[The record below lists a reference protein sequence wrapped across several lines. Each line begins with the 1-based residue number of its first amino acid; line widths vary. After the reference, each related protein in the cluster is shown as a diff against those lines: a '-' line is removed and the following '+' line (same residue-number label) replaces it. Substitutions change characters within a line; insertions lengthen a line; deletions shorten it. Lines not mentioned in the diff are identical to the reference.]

1 MLHLRVI
8 AFEKLGSVYRG
19 GEERELNFLSTT
31 ASLYNTRATMQKYAT
46 AVHNTEYCAYQTKM
60 CKNKDLAPVE
70 PKPHLYISGIIC
82 AISTPSFTLSNG
94 QYSLLHIFSSWK
106 KVFLATGVFL
116 LKYVGLKLAKNI
128 LRTVQA
134 PWMFC
139 HVDTVLLRV
148 GVCAGKHCTLRPS
161 AQSINPMLHCYYCI
175 CVFMTASLFFAC
187 RTTLLN
193 FRTLNLHKTR

>member
-31 ASLYNTRATMQKYAT
+31 ASLYNTRAAVQKYAT

-82 AISTPSFTLSNG
+82 TISTPSFTLSNG

-134 PWMFC
+134 PWLFC

-161 AQSINPMLHCYYCI
+161 AQSINPMLLCC
-175 CVFMTASLFFAC
+175 
-187 RTTLLN
+187 
-193 FRTLNLHKTR
+193 